1 MLDARAVA
9 FLGIGRAPTLV
20 GRLGLWDSDTATTPD
35 FFPSG
40 GLQPGKKS
48 RLRHAARAETALR
61 LRCAVSASARLALP
75 ASVAVDAGIDLN
87 SSAALRLP
95 ASVEMA
101 AGSAIEAG
109 ADVRD
114 VVLEMLLLAD

>member
-9 FLGIGRAPTLV
+9 FLGIGRTPPLV
-20 GRLGLWDSDTATTPD
+20 ARLGLWDLDTVTPPD
-35 FFPSG
+35 VFPSG

-75 ASVAVDAGIDLN
+75 ASVAVDAATSLN
-87 SSAALRLP
+87 STASLRIG
-95 ASVEMA
+95 ATAEMA
-101 AGSAIEAG
+101 AGTAIEAG